1 MDQEPRSLFGR
12 PAFAALLAGLGL
24 ALLAPPL
31 LASPAMAGGAVL
43 WLYLFAAWAGII
55 LLIAAAARARRPGS
69 RAAAPPGR
77 REIP

>member
-43 WLYLFAAWAGII
+43 WLYLFIAWAGII
-55 LLIAAAARARRPGS
+55 AALFAAALARRP
-69 RAAAPPGR
+69 AAPPPPR
-77 REIP
+77 PRERA